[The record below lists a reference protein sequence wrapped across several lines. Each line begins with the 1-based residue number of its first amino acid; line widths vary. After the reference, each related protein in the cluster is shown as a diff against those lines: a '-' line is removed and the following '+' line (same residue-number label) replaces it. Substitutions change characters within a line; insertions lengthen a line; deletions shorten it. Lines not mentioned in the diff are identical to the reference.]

1 YSHETGV
8 QTSALPI
15 YKHTEATGEDGKDG
29 HNDNRSY
36 NYGAEGPT
44 TDEKINRVRDRQKR
58 NMIATL
64 LLSHGAPMLLA
75 GDETGR
81 SQMGNNNGYCQDNEL
96 SWLHWEN
103 LPPSAGELSDF
114 VRRIIA
120 LRHQQP
126 LLRRASWRDGMS
138 VNWFN
143 MLGEEMK
150 PEQWGE
156 ETASTIAVRL
166 VRDDLRGQE
175 GLDRKS
181 VV

>member
-1 YSHETGV
+1 
-8 QTSALPI
+8 
-15 YKHTEATGEDGKDG
+15 
-29 HNDNRSY
+29 
-36 NYGAEGPT
+36 
-44 TDEKINRVRDRQKR
+44 
-58 NMIATL
+58 
-64 LLSHGAPMLLA
+64 
-75 GDETGR
+75 
-81 SQMGNNNGYCQDNEL
+81 DNEL

-138 VNWFN
+138 VSWYN

-156 ETASTIAVRL
+156 DTASTIAARFI
-166 VRDDLRGQE
+166 REDLRGQE
-175 GLDRKS
+175 GIWPEVL
-181 VV
+181 VVFNPRDAEEAFVLPGRAEGDTWYV